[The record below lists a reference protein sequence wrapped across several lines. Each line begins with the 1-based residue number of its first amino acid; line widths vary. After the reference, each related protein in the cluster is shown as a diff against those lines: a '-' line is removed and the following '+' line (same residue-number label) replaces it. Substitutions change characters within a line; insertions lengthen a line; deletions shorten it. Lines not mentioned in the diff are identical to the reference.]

1 MIRDEK
7 GNTWYKGNLHTH
19 TTRSD
24 GRKTPEDTIALYR
37 QNGYDF
43 LAMTDHWKP
52 SANET
57 APNGMLMVAGCEY
70 DFGGEVI
77 GGVFHI
83 VGIGM
88 REAPAVARGSAPDA
102 VQPAIDAIHRAGG
115 LAILAHPAWS
125 MNTEAQIRALHGLD
139 GTEIYNTTSGT
150 PWNCRPYSGEVI
162 DQLAARDVFLPCM
175 AADDAHHYNG
185 DECKSYIMVR
195 AAACT
200 HDAILDA
207 IARGDFYA
215 TQGPHFTWTLDGDA
229 LTIHCSPVEQIVFF
243 DNLCWNGSRVTRGAA
258 LTEVH
263 YTVPA
268 NERFLR
274 LELTDAA
281 GRVAWSSAIPVNR

>member
-1 MIRDEK
+1 
-7 GNTWYKGNLHTH
+7 
-19 TTRSD
+19 
-24 GRKTPEDTIALYR
+24 
-37 QNGYDF
+37 
-43 LAMTDHWKP
+43 
-52 SANET
+52 
-57 APNGMLMVAGCEY
+57 
-70 DFGGEVI
+70 
-77 GGVFHI
+77 
-83 VGIGM
+83 
-88 REAPAVARGSAPDA
+88 
-102 VQPAIDAIHRAGG
+102 
-115 LAILAHPAWS
+115 

-215 TQGPHFTWTLDGDA
+215 TQGPHLTWTLDG
-229 LTIHCSPVEQIVFF
+229 
-243 DNLCWNGSRVTRGAA
+243 GSRVTRGAA